1 LHYNNGVLIKLVHI
15 VHIVHIVHL
24 VYYIDYLKLHR
35 EVKLKLINIDIRSSR
50 PIYEQIIDGIKENIL
65 KGILQPGDKLPS
77 VREMSSMITTNPNT
91 VSRAYMELERQGV
104 TETIRGRGTYVSSNY
119 KPKVEEDRME
129 KLREDIKKIILEAHY
144 MGIKKE
150 EIVKLINESYE
161 EVKKK

>member
-1 LHYNNGVLIKLVHI
+1 MRLIHI
-15 VHIVHIVHL
+15 VQL
-24 VYYIDYLKLHR
+24 VCYIDYLKLHW
-35 EVKLKLINIDIRSSR
+35 EVKLKLINIDIRSNR

-77 VREMSSMITTNPNT
+77 VREMSSMITVNPNT

-129 KLREDIKKIILEAHY
+129 KLKEDIKKIILEAYY

>member
-1 LHYNNGVLIKLVHI
+1 MHYNNGVLIKLVHI
-15 VHIVHIVHL
+15 VHLVQL

-77 VREMSSMITTNPNT
+77 VREMSSMITANPNT

-129 KLREDIKKIILEAHY
+129 KLKEDIKKIILEAYY